1 MEPRQKSKL
10 WNDSTVTEFVTGK
23 WIDVLDLSNGQ
34 YSVKKNIRFETS
46 TLWSDLSNYSGAYI
60 VVKGTINIE
69 DTNANNSSVK

>member
-1 MEPRQKSKL
+1 M
-10 WNDSTVTEFVTGK
+10 TGK
-23 WIDVLDLSNGQ
+23 WIDVFDLSNGQ
-34 YSVKKNIRFETS
+34 YSVKKNIRFETF